1 METVTCP
8 KCSAKIARPEAKP
21 PLLNHPEKCVIV
33 LDTPHIS
40 CPNPLCGAQFF
51 CVISG
56 YQFGLQM
63 VPAPPAT
70 PEKRI
75 VVPNLLMPK
84 NPKR

>member
-21 PLLNHPEKCVIV
+21 PPLNHPEKCVIV

-63 VPAPPAT
+63 VPAPPAA

-75 VVPNLLMPK
+75 IVPNLMIPK
-84 NPKR
+84 KLKG

>member
-63 VPAPPAT
+63 VPAPPAA

-75 VVPNLLMPK
+75 IVPNLMIPK
-84 NPKR
+84 KLKG

>member
-8 KCSAKIARPEAKP
+8 KCSARIARPEPKAT
-21 PLLNHPEKCVIV
+21 LLNHPEKCVLV
-33 LDTPHIS
+33 VDTPHVS

-63 VPAPPAT
+63 VPAPPAA

-75 VVPNLLMPK
+75 IVPNLMIPK
-84 NPKR
+84 KLKG